1 MPARSSGESI
11 PSATTRLAP
20 PEVVPAT
27 IRNASPSDWANPLI
41 AGLGPMNVA
50 SIAPDSSASIASP
63 PALKCETSSVT
74 FGPRASAKTPLSTP
88 TIAGAWVTFGK

>member
-27 IRNASPSDWANPLI
+27 IRSASPFDWAKPLI

-50 SIAPDSSASIASP
+50 SIAPESSASIASP
-63 PALKCETSSVT
+63 PALKLRDLQRHVRAEGLGE
-74 FGPRASAKTPLSTP
+74 GPVSTP